1 MLMRHGYITI
11 MKNIFVHFLG
21 LLLIGAITVSCASS
35 NGKTL
40 LIGGIPDQDASVLQD
55 RFNLLAEHLT
65 EEAGVTVKYVP
76 SVDYAAVVTGFKTG
90 DIDMAWYG
98 GLTGVQARLAVPNSI
113 AIAQRPSDEKFLSAF
128 IAKAELNITELQE
141 FQGRSFTF
149 GSESSTSGNL
159 MPRYFLD
166 KEGLNPERD
175 FSSVNYSG
183 SHDKTWKLVEAG
195 TFDGGALNAVV
206 WKSRISAGDVDLT
219 KVELVKFTEPYYDY
233 HWVIRGDIDDRL
245 GSGTIQKIKD
255 SLLALNSQ
263 HGGTEK
269 TIMEAF
275 QAEQFIPTNNSN
287 YKAIEDVARKLK
299 IIQD

>member
-1 MLMRHGYITI
+1 MFKRI
-11 MKNIFVHFLG
+11 
-21 LLLIGAITVSCASS
+21 LLLHLAVLLVGALTFSCASS
-35 NGKTL
+35 EDKTF
-40 LIGGIPDQDASVLQD
+40 LIGGIQDQDASILQE

-65 EEAGVTVKYVP
+65 EETGITVKYVP
-76 SVDYAAVVTGFKTG
+76 SIDYAAVVTGFKTG

-128 IAKAELNITELQE
+128 VAKVGLNITELQE
-141 FQGRSFTF
+141 FQGKSFTF

-183 SHDKTWKLVEAG
+183 SHDKTWKLVESG

-206 WKSRISAGDVDLT
+206 WETRVSSGDVDLT

-233 HWVIRGDIDDRL
+233 HWVIRGDVDDRL
-245 GSGTIQKIKD
+245 GDGTIQQIKD
-255 SLLALNSQ
+255 SLLALDSRN
-263 HGGTEK
+263 GGTEK

-275 QAEQFIPTNNSN
+275 QAEQFIPTANSN
-287 YKAIEDVARKLK
+287 YKAIEDVARELN

>member
-1 MLMRHGYITI
+1 MGVMI
-11 MKNIFVHFLG
+11 
-21 LLLIGAITVSCASS
+21 ASCATPH
-35 NGKTL
+35 NKLL

-55 RFNLLAEHLT
+55 RFNLLAEYLT
-65 EEAGVTVKYVP
+65 EETNVTVKYLP

-113 AIAQRPSDEKFLSAF
+113 AIAQRPSDERFVSAF
-128 IAKAELNITELQE
+128 IAKTELDITELHE
-141 FQGRSFTF
+141 FKGRSFTF

-159 MPRYFLD
+159 MPRSFLN
-166 KEGLNPERD
+166 KEGLTPERD
-175 FSSVNYSG
+175 FSAVNYSG

-206 WKSRISAGDVDLT
+206 WNARVASGDVDLT
-219 KVELVKFTEPYYDY
+219 KVKLVKFTESYYDY
-233 HWVIRGDIDDRL
+233 HWVIRGDVDDRL
-245 GSGTIQKIKD
+245 GKGTIQKIKE

-263 HGGTEK
+263 RGGREK

-275 QAEQFIPTNNSN
+275 QAEQFIPTANRN
-287 YKAIEDVARKLK
+287 YKAIEDIARKLE